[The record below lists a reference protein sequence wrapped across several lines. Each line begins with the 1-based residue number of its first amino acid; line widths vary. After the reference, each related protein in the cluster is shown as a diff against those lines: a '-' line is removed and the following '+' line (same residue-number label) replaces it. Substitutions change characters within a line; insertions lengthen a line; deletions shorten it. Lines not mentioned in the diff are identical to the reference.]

1 MYSRALDNS
10 RAMNNGSKII
20 REYFQ
25 TFKDTLSEYR
35 IKPHKIHN
43 MDDKGF
49 LIGLIQR
56 SRRVIVPAT
65 EKTALRQ
72 PGNRETI
79 TVIEA
84 VGVFGDIPRVITM
97 KGEKHM
103 YGWYSGDLPETWTT
117 AISPN
122 GWTDAAGIRLALR
135 SHLLHLNLDSWPLS
149 LVISVVAWDD

>member
-1 MYSRALDNS
+1 
-10 RAMNNGSKII
+10 
-20 REYFQ
+20 
-25 TFKDTLSEYR
+25 
-35 IKPHKIHN
+35 
-43 MDDKGF
+43 MDEEGF

-56 SRRVIVPAT
+56 SCRVIVPAT
-65 EKTALRQ
+65 ENTAFPRQ
-72 PGNRETI
+72 PGSRETI

-84 VGVFGDIPRVITM
+84 VGVFGDIPRVIIM

-122 GWTDAAGIRLALR
+122 GWTEAAGIRLELR
-135 SHLLHLNLDSWPLS
+135 SHPLHLNLDSWPLS